1 MVEVDPVQ
9 LHVAGGALSAA
20 ADDAGP
26 VLAESVGSD
35 CGAGFPG
42 TSAAAHA
49 ALVDTWL
56 AGDRALVAAV
66 RAASASLHQVADDYV
81 GTDDHNASLLPILP
95 SGPPS
100 PGAPPALSM

>member
-66 RAASASLHQVADDYV
+66 RAASASLHRVA
-81 GTDDHNASLLPILP
+81 DDHNASLLPILP